1 MISSRPRQVIL
12 GCIFFTGILL
22 ASPLAYDTATRHSK
36 MHRSTVLA
44 VLTNSFS
51 CALGQWSIW
60 GTAASSGSVTPVSQ
74 PSAQSS
80 TAATSLSQSS
90 VLSTAAAASS
100 TPSSTSSSHA
110 ATYTN
115 PILNEVGADPWV
127 IRNGDY
133 YYMTYTTSD
142 NVTLLRS
149 SVLTSVTLRTVILTY

>member
-1 MISSRPRQVIL
+1 MVLPNPRQVVL

-22 ASPLAYDTATRHSK
+22 ASPLAYDIIPRPNN
-36 MHRSTVLA
+36 MHRSTVLV
-44 VLTNSFS
+44 VLTSSFS
-51 CALGQWSIW
+51 CALGQWSVW
-60 GTAASSGSVTPVSQ
+60 GPTASSAPVSQ

-80 TAATSLSQSS
+80 TAATSLSHSS
-90 VLSTAAAASS
+90 VQSTSAAASS
-100 TPSSTSSSHA
+100 SPSTTSSSDA

-149 SVLTSVTLRTVILTY
+149 SVLTSVILCTVMLNY

>member
-1 MISSRPRQVIL
+1 MVLPNPRQVVL

-22 ASPLAYDTATRHSK
+22 ASPLAYDIIPRPNN
-36 MHRSTVLA
+36 MHRTTVLA
-44 VLTNSFS
+44 VLTSSFS

-60 GTAASSGSVTPVSQ
+60 GATASSGSVTPVSQ
-74 PSAQSS
+74 PSVLSS

-90 VLSTAAAASS
+90 VQSTAAAASS
-100 TPSSTSSSHA
+100 SPSSTSSSDA

-149 SVLTSVTLRTVILTY
+149 SVLTSVALRTVMLNY